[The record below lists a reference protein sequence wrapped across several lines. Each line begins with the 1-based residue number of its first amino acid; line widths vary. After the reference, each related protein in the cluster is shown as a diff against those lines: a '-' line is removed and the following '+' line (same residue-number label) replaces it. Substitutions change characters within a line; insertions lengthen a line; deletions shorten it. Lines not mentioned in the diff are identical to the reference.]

1 MTLSLLTLFLAC
13 GDSTAQ
19 VEKKQELPEKTAVA
33 AQPKATNP
41 ETAPAENPKP
51 QATSVE
57 PKTKKPTTHASNTS
71 GMPDLLQG
79 LATDGCDDG
88 PGIFGAAD
96 YFYNRFQIDGKK
108 VQGTETWILH
118 PNKKLVGKWQAE
130 GVTGSCKVVWNLKGE
145 VVPVNRKG
153 DLGIKVVNQ
162 LVSDTCP
169 KEIVNKYED
178 TGKTIVYDVM
188 RSSDGTAKF
197 FFARSGKFVGQGH
210 HTKNK
215 LQFITDKSCRWF

>member
-1 MTLSLLTLFLAC
+1 MTLSLFTLFLAC

-19 VEKKQELPEKTAVA
+19 IEQKQEPTAKTTVATSPETKSPETTPPTQPVKPTPAEKTP
-33 AQPKATNP
+33 Q
-41 ETAPAENPKP
+41 KP
-51 QATSVE
+51 VQ
-57 PKTKKPTTHASNTS
+57 HASNTS
-71 GMPDLLQG
+71 DMPDLLTG
-79 LATDGCDDG
+79 LATDGCDNG

-118 PNKKLVGKWQAE
+118 PNKKLVGKWKAE
-130 GVTGSCKVVWNLKGE
+130 GVMGSCKVVWNLKGE
-145 VVPVNRKG
+145 VIPVNRKG
-153 DLGIKVVNQ
+153 DLGIRVVNQ
-162 LVSDTCP
+162 LVNDTCP

-197 FFARSGKFVGQGH
+197 FFARSGKFVGEGH